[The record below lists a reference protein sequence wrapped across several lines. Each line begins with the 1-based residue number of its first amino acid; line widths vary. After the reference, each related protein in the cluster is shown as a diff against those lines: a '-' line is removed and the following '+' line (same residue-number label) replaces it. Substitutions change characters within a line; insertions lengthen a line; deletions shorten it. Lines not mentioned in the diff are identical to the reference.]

1 MQQRKLGQLSVSAVG
16 LGCMGFTAVYGGHEE
31 KASIAT
37 LERAVELGV
46 TLFDTAEVYG
56 PYENEQL
63 VGRALGPF
71 RDTVT
76 IATKFGFAIGEEG
89 IGFQRVTGVNGSPAQ
104 AKSVAEAS
112 LKRLGVDVID
122 LYYLHRPDP
131 AVPIEETVGAM
142 AELVREG
149 KVREIGLS
157 EVSAGQL
164 RRAHGVH
171 PIAALQSEYSLW
183 TRDVEREVLPT
194 CRELGITFVPYSPLG
209 RGFLSGK
216 IRGAEDFGENDFRA
230 GQPRFTGD
238 NLAANLALVDRL
250 QAMGEERGVS
260 AAQLALAWVLAQGE
274 DVIPIPGA
282 RKIEHLEANIAAAD
296 LQLAAEDLAAIGA
309 VMAGVQGPR
318 YGERE
323 MSIVGRD

>member
-1 MQQRKLGQLSVSAVG
+1 MQQRQLGQLSVSAVG

-37 LERAVELGV
+37 LHRAVELGV

-56 PYENEQL
+56 PYDNEQI
-63 VGRALGPF
+63 VGRALRPF

-104 AKSVAEAS
+104 ARSVAEAS

-131 AVPIEETVGAM
+131 ATPIEETVAAM
-142 AELVREG
+142 ADLVREG

-164 RRAHGVH
+164 RRAHAIH

-183 TRDVEREVLPT
+183 TRDVERDILPA
-194 CRELGITFVPYSPLG
+194 CRELGISFVPYSPLG

-230 GQPRFTGD
+230 AQPRFTGD

-250 QAMGEERGVS
+250 QAMGEARGVS

-282 RKIEHLEANIAAAD
+282 RRIEHLEANIAAAD
-296 LQLAAEDLAAIGA
+296 LVLAPDDLAAIGA
-309 VMAGVQGPR
+309 VMADVQGPR